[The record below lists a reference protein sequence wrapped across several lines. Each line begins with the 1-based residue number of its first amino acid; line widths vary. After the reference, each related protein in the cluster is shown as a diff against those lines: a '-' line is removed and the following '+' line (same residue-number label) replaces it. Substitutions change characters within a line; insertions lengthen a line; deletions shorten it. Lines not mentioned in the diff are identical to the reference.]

1 MASNSHGIRVH
12 DSRGVRDSDS
22 QETRV
27 ASIRVVNNHGIRATN
42 GPSIRIASKIVLG
55 PSARTTSYVNLFD
68 PETEPLQPPIINLGS
83 PPTLASG
90 STGVKI
96 KRNIQVFIHVIESA
110 NKNYK
115 EIVNAMREI
124 KDVQLDIEQ
133 RSSNV
138 QEHTFKEHL
147 RYLNSCNKKIHKIN
161 QKMINMFSNLSIAMC
176 HAFIKEHAH
185 MPLVVDLPSNDSG
198 SNELLDDQIEEA
210 ENIQPNDNM
219 L

>member
-12 DSRGVRDSDS
+12 DSRRVRDPDS

-42 GPSIRIASKIVLG
+42 GPSIRIASKFVLG

-90 STGVKI
+90 SMGVKI

-138 QEHTFKEHL
+138 QEHTLKEHL
-147 RYLNSCNKKIHKIN
+147 RYLNSCNKKI
-161 QKMINMFSNLSIAMC
+161 QKDKPKNDQYVFQSEYRYVSRIHQGAC
-176 HAFIKEHAH
+176 THASSCRFAFK
-185 MPLVVDLPSNDSG
+185 
-198 SNELLDDQIEEA
+198 
-210 ENIQPNDNM
+210 
-219 L
+219 